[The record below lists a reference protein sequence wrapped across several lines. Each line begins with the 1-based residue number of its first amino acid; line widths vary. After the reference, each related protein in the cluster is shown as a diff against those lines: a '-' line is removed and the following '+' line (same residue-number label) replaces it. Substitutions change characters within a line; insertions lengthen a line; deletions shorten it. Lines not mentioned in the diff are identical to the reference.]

1 MTNSVF
7 QYNRD
12 IHTDL
17 YERYHTSIL
26 SIDLNAL
33 EHNYRL
39 IKETLA
45 VRADVMA
52 IVKANAYGHGMIES
66 VNCAL
71 RAGIAQF
78 GVANVNEAFYLRSHC
93 PKGAIVVL
101 DANFPEEAEAILMHD
116 LHPFVYSHE
125 MLARINAVAELL
137 GRRASVHIKVDS
149 GMGRIGVHYD
159 HAAEFIIQCLRYFP
173 NIIVKGICT
182 HFAAAESDKAFSQ
195 KQWERFYKVI
205 KDLES
210 QGIILENYHI
220 ANTSA
225 SFVLGLPYFNLVRLG
240 ILTYGIRPRQTVR
253 IDLPVKPVMRWST
266 RVIHTKIVEKGLPI
280 GYGGT
285 YITPKKTCII
295 TIPVGYADGYP
306 RSLSNKGIVV
316 VGNKRCPIAG
326 RVAMDHCMVDIGLD
340 IPVAVGD
347 EVVLIGSQSDA
358 SITVEEL
365 ANLTETIPYEIT
377 CNAGKRARR
386 IFLQ

>member
-1 MTNSVF
+1 MTHIAF
-7 QYNRD
+7 QSNRD
-12 IHTDL
+12 IHTDS
-17 YERYHTSIL
+17 YERYHTSVL

-71 RAGIAQF
+71 RAGITQF
-78 GVANVNEAFYLRSHC
+78 GVANVNEALYLRSHC

-125 MLARINAVAELL
+125 MLARINTVAELL

-159 HAAEFIIQCLRYFP
+159 QAVEFIIQCRRYFS

-205 KDLES
+205 KELES

-240 ILTYGIRPRQTVR
+240 ILTYGIRPRQTVQ
-253 IDLPVKPVMRWST
+253 IDLAVKPVMRWST

-285 YITPKKTCII
+285 YITPEKTCII

-306 RSLSNKGIVV
+306 RSLSNRGIVV
-316 VGNKRCPIAG
+316 VGNKRRLIAG

-340 IPVAVGD
+340 MPVSVGD
-347 EVVLIGSQSDA
+347 EVVLIGSQNDA

-365 ANLTETIPYEIT
+365 ANLAETIPYEIT